1 MLLESQFL
9 RNHRPPRRQLL
20 DYLIA
25 AGAVAVAGV
34 AFLSSFFAALLVAGF
49 LASSL
54 TTAGASALVTAGV
67 ATGAG
72 AVGLACSAAKA
83 VTANRVIRVA
93 ISDFILIS
101 FGLSLYRKLFPAY
114 IYNATARN
122 YVDTVTSFL
131 DKLHD
136 PSP

>member
-1 MLLESQFL
+1 MLLENQFH
-9 RNHRPPRRQLL
+9 RNHHPLRRQLL

-54 TTAGASALVTAGV
+54 TTTGASALVTAGV
-67 ATGAG
+67 ATGA
-72 AVGLACSAAKA
+72 AGLAASAAKA
-83 VTANRVIRVA
+83 DTANRVTRVA
-93 ISDFILIS
+93 ISDFILVS
-101 FGLSLYRKLFPAY
+101 FGLSLCRKLFPAY

>member
-9 RNHRPPRRQLL
+9 RNLRPPRRQLL

-54 TTAGASALVTAGV
+54 TTTGASALVTAGV
-67 ATGAG
+67 ATGA
-72 AVGLACSAAKA
+72 AGLAASAAKA
-83 VTANRVIRVA
+83 DTANRVTRVA
-93 ISDFILIS
+93 ISDFILVS
-101 FGLSLYRKLFPAY
+101 FGLSLCRKLFPAY
-114 IYNATARN
+114 IQR
-122 YVDTVTSFL
+122 DSP
-131 DKLHD
+131 KLR
-136 PSP
+136 